1 MLNGIVLHRGA
12 ILWPRLPFT
21 GLSHGNKSIF
31 IAVNLMAIII
41 CNMISHL
48 KSQQMVIAHVT
59 VVGYF
64 ILMVWT
70 NLKLYIKT
78 YRYPHWNLL

>member
-1 MLNGIVLHRGA
+1 MLNRIAIHRGA

-59 VVGYF
+59 VVGMYVVGYF
-64 ILMVWT
+64 ILMV
-70 NLKLYIKT
+70 
-78 YRYPHWNLL
+78 

>member
-1 MLNGIVLHRGA
+1 MIFIAVEMYQKKLNGIVLHRGA

-59 VVGYF
+59 VVGMYVVGYF
-64 ILMVWT
+64 IF
-70 NLKLYIKT
+70 I
-78 YRYPHWNLL
+78 

>member
-1 MLNGIVLHRGA
+1 MLNGIVLHRGD
-12 ILWPRLPFT
+12 ILWPRLPLT

-48 KSQQMVIAHVT
+48 KYQQMVIAHVN

-64 ILMVWT
+64 VFMV
-70 NLKLYIKT
+70 
-78 YRYPHWNLL
+78 

>member
-1 MLNGIVLHRGA
+1 MLNGIVLLYDGA
-12 ILWPRLPFT
+12 FLWPRLPFT

-59 VVGYF
+59 VVGMYVVGYF
-64 ILMVWT
+64 IFMV
-70 NLKLYIKT
+70 
-78 YRYPHWNLL
+78 

>member
-1 MLNGIVLHRGA
+1 MLSGIAIHRGA

-59 VVGYF
+59 VVGMYVVGYF
-64 ILMVWT
+64 ILMV
-70 NLKLYIKT
+70 
-78 YRYPHWNLL
+78 